1 MNNIL
6 GTPTTKPYT
15 YRKQNVM
22 SAHISP
28 LFSTILRITRFK
40 CESLLRRVSSNPQL
54 MGRVYHRKNLLLPYC
69 SVTLLSPLR
78 RTGYKVSAGQKNRDE
93 EEISKQV
100 EVLKSR
106 LFHCRLLI
114 KIYHCVINLHSS
126 YSYMAF
132 VNRIEFPFL

>member
-28 LFSTILRITRFK
+28 PFSTILRITRFK

-69 SVTLLSPLR
+69 YVTLLSPL
-78 RTGYKVSAGQKNRDE
+78 TGYQVSAGQKKHE